1 MNFYPR
7 DIPNRREFLA
17 RTGSGAGMLALCG
30 MLRDASA
37 RDASFQDGLQRVQKA
52 KNVIWLFMNGGPSGI
67 DTFDHKPELQNYDG
81 QFFSEKIDTLFPH
94 PGPVMKSPYQFKKYG
109 QCGASV
115 SEIFP
120 NVAKHVDDIAFIKS
134 CVSTELNH
142 GPACYMMNSGNA
154 QVGSPCLGSFA
165 NYGLGTENDSLPGF
179 VVMLDHR
186 RAPEGGK
193 NLWSSGFLPAANQGV
208 TLQTKG
214 DPVLYVHPSG
224 RQEPIQ
230 QKKQLDFLQKL
241 NSMHAERNLSNDVLD
256 ARIKSFETAYK
267 MQMSVPELTNIDNE
281 TKATEK
287 LYGLNQRKT
296 RPFGKQMLLARRMVE
311 KGVRFIQVY
320 HGGFENN
327 WDDHSGLKS
336 GHRKRAAET
345 DLPIAGLLADLKQRN
360 LLDSTLIVWG
370 GDFGRLPISQDK
382 DGRDHNP
389 LGFTMWMAGGGS
401 KGGISYGATDQ
412 WGYRAIENPVSMHDM
427 HATVLH
433 LMGIDHEA
441 LTYQFGGREQ
451 TITNGLGHVVKG
463 LCS

>member
-1 MNFYPR
+1 
-7 DIPNRREFLA
+7 
-17 RTGSGAGMLALCG
+17 
-30 MLRDASA
+30 
-37 RDASFQDGLQRVQKA
+37 
-52 KNVIWLFMNGGPSGI
+52 
-67 DTFDHKPELQNYDG
+67 
-81 QFFSEKIDTLFPH
+81 
-94 PGPVMKSPYQFKKYG
+94 
-109 QCGASV
+109 
-115 SEIFP
+115 
-120 NVAKHVDDIAFIKS
+120 
-134 CVSTELNH
+134 
-142 GPACYMMNSGNA
+142 
-154 QVGSPCLGSFA
+154 
-165 NYGLGTENDSLPGF
+165 
-179 VVMLDHR
+179 
-186 RAPEGGK
+186 
-193 NLWSSGFLPAANQGV
+193 
-208 TLQTKG
+208 
-214 DPVLYVHPSG
+214 
-224 RQEPIQ
+224 
-230 QKKQLDFLQKL
+230 
-241 NSMHAERNLSNDVLD
+241 MHAERNLSNDVLD

-360 LLDSTLIVWG
+360 LLDSTLVVWG
-370 GDFGRLPISQDK
+370 GEFGRLPISQDK